1 MFEKKEST
9 MDFFP
14 TPQINGFVFTV
25 SNNGFLLTKT
35 SNADSFFLHR
45 KINGFVFTTPQIMLP
60 SE

>member
-1 MFEKKEST
+1 